1 MIATCHQGRTEVRST
16 RQLTKTNIMH
26 IQWYPGHMHKASKEI
41 KKVLPQID
49 LIIEVLDA
57 RIPFS
62 SQNPMLSTL
71 RGETPCIRVLSK
83 TDLADPKIT
92 ELWQRY
98 LEQEKGVKTLAV
110 TTLQPEKI
118 KQITQL
124 CHKMV
129 PEKGSND
136 KLIKT
141 MIMGIPNV
149 GKSTIINILADRII
163 AITGNEPAVTK
174 RQQRIK
180 LENNIVLSDTPG
192 VLWPNVENQNSGYRL
207 AATGAIKDTAL
218 EYADVAFFT
227 AEYLLENYPEQLK
240 TRYQIEQLPDNESD
254 LMEIIG
260 RKRGCLRT
268 GKQVDL
274 DKTSKILIA
283 ELRAGIIGNITL
295 ETPEIVEKELLELSL
310 TKERKA
316 AKKTARKKKW
326 KNSR

>member
-1 MIATCHQGRTEVRST
+1 
-16 RQLTKTNIMH
+16 MH

-41 KKVLPQID
+41 KRVLPQID

-83 TDLADPKIT
+83 TDLADPIIT
-92 ELWQRY
+92 ELWQQY

-110 TTLQPEKI
+110 TTQQPEKI

-149 GKSTIINILADRII
+149 GKSTIINILANRII

-218 EYADVAFFT
+218 EYADIAFFT
-227 AEYLLENYPEQLK
+227 AEYLLENYPELLK
-240 TRYQIEQLPDNESD
+240 TRYQIDQLPDNESD
-254 LMEIIG
+254 LIEIIG
-260 RKRGCLRT
+260 RKRGCLRP
-268 GKQVDL
+268 GKQVDI
-274 DKTSKILIA
+274 DKTSKILIS
-283 ELRAGIIGNITL
+283 ELRAGTIGNITL
-295 ETPEIVEKELLELSL
+295 ETPELVEKEILELSIINQ
-310 TKERKA
+310 RKA
-316 AKKTARKKKW
+316 EKKTARKQKW
-326 KNSR
+326 KKSRKT

>member
-1 MIATCHQGRTEVRST
+1 
-16 RQLTKTNIMH
+16 MH
-26 IQWYPGHMHKASKEI
+26 IQWYPGHMHKASKDI
-41 KKVLPQID
+41 KQVLPQID

-83 TDLADPKIT
+83 SDLADPKAT
-92 ELWQRY
+92 ELWQQY
-98 LEQEKGVKTLAV
+98 LERENGVKTLAV
-110 TTLQPEKI
+110 TTQQPEKI

-124 CHKMV
+124 CLKMV
-129 PEKGSND
+129 PGKGSND
-136 KLIKT
+136 KPIKT

-218 EYADVAFFT
+218 EHADVAFFT
-227 AEYLLENYPEQLK
+227 AEYLLQNYPEQLK
-240 TRYQIEQLPDNESD
+240 TRYQIEQMPDNESD
-254 LMEIIG
+254 LIEIIG
-260 RKRGCLRT
+260 RKRGCLRS
-268 GKQVDL
+268 GKQVDI

-283 ELRAGIIGNITL
+283 EFRAGTIGNITL
-295 ETPEIVEKELLELSL
+295 ETPEIVEKELLELSII
-310 TKERKA
+310 KQRKA
-316 AKKTARKKKW
+316 DKKTTRKQKW
-326 KNSR
+326 KKSR